1 MNVAFFVSFLIF
13 VFLALVT
20 VVLLVVVVVKK
31 GENIQLFLVT
41 TILEALLGCFIQ
53 FGFDFAVTNV
63 PVFLERVFSG
73 ERVEEVFS
81 NESIEMA
88 NHKHS
93 ISKTVSENLVEATCT
108 EPGLYDKVEYCECGE
123 ELSRESISIQPLGHD
138 YRAVQTPATCTESGY
153 TTYTCMRCGDSYQDS
168 FTDALGHRFVDGVC
182 DRCGYKDPNYIKTY
196 SGEDIVRELS
206 ESVVATTGGFK
217 TYLGDE
223 SVSVFARDY
232 YNAFS
237 IHTLVWYN
245 MWGDNVQSVT
255 FNVTDLNENESLNFK
270 IGGRT
275 GSKGGMTLSIYVD
288 RPIEGDADYSYD
300 LEASDI
306 PRDVSIDIM
315 NATSLS
321 FLVTNHAGNENT
333 LVFYDFHV

>member
-1 MNVAFFVSFLIF
+1 MNVAFFVSFVIF
-13 VFLALVT
+13 VLLALVT
-20 VVLLVVVVVKK
+20 VILLVVVVVKK
-31 GENIQLFLVT
+31 GENIQFFLVT
-41 TILEALLGCFIQ
+41 TLLEALVGCFIQ

-81 NESIEMA
+81 YESIEMA
-88 NHKHS
+88 NHEHS
-93 ISKTVSENLVEATCT
+93 VSKTVSENTVDATCT
-108 EPGLYDKVEYCECGE
+108 EPGSYEKVEYCDCGE
-123 ELSRESISIQPLGHD
+123 ELSRESITIQLLGHD
-138 YRAVQTPATCTESGY
+138 YQAVETQATCTEGGY
-153 TTYTCMRCGDSYQDS
+153 VTYTCTRCGDSYQDN
-168 FTDALGHRFVDGVC
+168 FTEALGHRFVDGVC
-182 DRCGYKDPNYIKTY
+182 ERCGYKDPNYVKTY
-196 SGEDIVRELS
+196 SGEDIMRALS
-206 ESVVATTGGFK
+206 ESVVATSGGFK

-237 IHTLVWYN
+237 IDTLVWYN

-255 FNVTDLNENESLNFK
+255 FNVTDLNENDALNFK

-275 GSKGGMTLSIYVD
+275 GSKGGMTLGIFVD

-306 PRDVSIDIM
+306 PKDVSIDIQ

-333 LVFYDFHV
+333 LVFYDFHF